1 MPIRADNVR
10 LYISFFLFLSFS
22 FIHSSV
28 SLAFLLCVSVLF
40 VFVLSAFYLYEFF
53 RSAFSL
59 WILSLSLSVFF
70 VSVLLSLSLYS
81 SSRYSFTNIL
91 NLSVPL
97 SSRFIC
103 LNWVHPSL
111 SMYFILQSLVFSF
124 SAFSKFLTYPL
135 SCSIIFSFSTN
146 PLLPSL
152 FLCTHSDSI
161 SHSVYPMIFSFLI
174 ILSSCCNHFI

>member
-53 RSAFSL
+53 LSAFC
-59 WILSLSLSVFF
+59 
-70 VSVLLSLSLYS
+70 LSLYLFS
-81 SSRYSFTNIL
+81 LHSFSRYSFTNIL

-97 SSRFIC
+97 SSPFIC

-111 SMYFILQSLVFSF
+111 SKYFILQSLVFSF
-124 SAFSKFLTYPL
+124 SAFSKFLTFPL

-152 FLCTHSDSI
+152 FLCTHSVSI

-174 ILSSCCNHFI
+174 ILSSCCIHFS